1 MPNTADEAS
10 FSQRTFD
17 PETPIPVMSHR
28 KRILILPLSAAVI
41 ALLCGW
47 RMMNPQGMSDRNGE
61 RPEMRQ
67 PAPVF
72 QLYDQ
77 DSTIVNLEAYL
88 HRHRIVIVFFDGQA
102 GPEANETLV
111 TLRDFHPAL
120 QAENI
125 IVLGVSTAL
134 PQEIRNNSSQPF
146 PFAILADPAATA
158 SESAHRKWGR
168 FIEPA
173 SLDKPAGTQ
182 PGVFLID
189 RTGLVPWEGQY
200 PRPERN
206 GSSIVT
212 RLLDGD

>member
-1 MPNTADEAS
+1 
-10 FSQRTFD
+10 
-17 PETPIPVMSHR
+17 MSHR

-47 RMMNPQGMSDRNGE
+47 RVLNPQGLSDRVGE

-77 DSTIVNLEAYL
+77 HSTIVNLEAYL
-88 HRHRIVIVFFDGQA
+88 HRHRVVIVFFDGQA
-102 GPEANETLV
+102 GPESNESLV
-111 TLRDFHPAL
+111 ALRDFYQAL
-120 QAENI
+120 QAESI

-146 PFAILADPAATA
+146 PFPILSDVAAT
-158 SESAHRKWGR
+158 SRESAHRKWGR

-173 SLDKPAGTQ
+173 SLDRPAGTQ

-200 PRPERN
+200 PRPEAN
-206 GSSIVT
+206 VSSIVA
-212 RLLDGD
+212 RLLGDD

>member
-1 MPNTADEAS
+1 MLD
-10 FSQRTFD
+10 
-17 PETPIPVMSHR
+17 R

-41 ALLCGW
+41 VALCGW
-47 RMMNPQGMSDRNGE
+47 RVLNPQGWSGPVGKALE
-61 RPEMRQ
+61 IRQ

-77 DSTIVNLEAYL
+77 NSTIVNLEAYL

-102 GPEANETLV
+102 GPETNETLV
-111 TLRDFHPAL
+111 TLREFHQAL

-146 PFAILADPAATA
+146 PFPILSDPAATA
-158 SESAHRKWGR
+158 ANSAHRKWGC
-168 FIEPA
+168 FIEPP
-173 SLDKPAGTQ
+173 SLDKPPGTE

-189 RTGLVPWEGQY
+189 RSGLVPWLGQY
-200 PRPERN
+200 PRPEPN
-206 GSSIVT
+206 DSSIVA
-212 RLLDGD
+212 RLLGNV